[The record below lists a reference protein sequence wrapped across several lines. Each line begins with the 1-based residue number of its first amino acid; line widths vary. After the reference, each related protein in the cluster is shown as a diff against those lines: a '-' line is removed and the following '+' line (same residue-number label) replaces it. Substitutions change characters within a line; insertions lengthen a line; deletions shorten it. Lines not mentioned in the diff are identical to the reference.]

1 MSKKSSS
8 INHKKL
14 LVEIGVVV
22 GIIASVCL
30 FSFAWWLGDQPIVL
44 SDPYA
49 NYTQLYQ
56 EVISRPQPQER
67 DSSLEKRLAK
77 AVENEEADTTHRY
90 FNYKAQATYYHQI
103 EFYDSAIKSYK
114 IAIELSPDEFEYSEI
129 ADALVDCYTA
139 LGLPEK
145 AKEYEFTE

>member
-1 MSKKSSS
+1 MPKKTS

-14 LVEIGVVV
+14 FIEV
-22 GIIASVCL
+22 GIILSVVAGVCI
-30 FSFAWWLGDQPIVL
+30 FAFAQWMGDQPVVI

-56 EVISRPQPQER
+56 EVVSRSQWQER
-67 DSSLEKRLAK
+67 DPSLEKRLAK
-77 AVENEEADTTHRY
+77 AVENEDIDPIHQY

-103 EFYDSAIKSYK
+103 QFYDSAIKSYE

-145 AKEYEFTE
+145 AKEYEFTD

>member
-1 MSKKSSS
+1 MAKKAS

-14 LVEIGVVV
+14 FIEV
-22 GIIASVCL
+22 GIVISIVAGVCI
-30 FSFAWWLGDQPIVL
+30 FAFAQWMGDQPIVI

-56 EVISRPQPQER
+56 EVVSRPQWQER

-77 AVENEEADTTHRY
+77 AVENEDIDSTHQY

-103 EFYDSAIKSYK
+103 QFYDSAIKSYE
-114 IAIELSPDEFEYSEI
+114 IALELSPDEFEYAEI

-145 AKEYEFTE
+145 AKEYEFTD